1 MTDRT
6 QIVPPHMGDKVLPN
20 LPFFHNLIRYAQ
32 RKPSPIVVRD
42 VDASIDRTYHHLL
55 SDVLTFRMALE
66 KELSSKV
73 QQDLIQDKEVY
84 IGLLAPGSYE
94 FTVGLVAIL
103 ATGAAV
109 VPLGKLLNFESVL
122 SIIFVV

>member
-6 QIVPPHMGDKVLPN
+6 QIVPPHMGDEVLPN

>member
-109 VPLGKLLNFESVL
+109 VPLGKLFNFESVL
-122 SIIFVV
+122 SILFVV

>member
-1 MTDRT
+1 MADRT
-6 QIVPPHMGDKVLPN
+6 QFVPPHMGYEVLPN

-42 VDASIDRTYHHLL
+42 VDANIERTYHHLL
-55 SDVLTFRMALE
+55 SDVLAFRMALE
-66 KELSSKV
+66 KELSPKTR
-73 QQDLIQDKEVY
+73 QDLIQDKEVY

-109 VPLGKLLNFESVL
+109 VPLGKLPNFEFVL
-122 SIIFVV
+122 GILFVV

>member
-20 LPFFHNLIRYAQ
+20 LPFFHNLVRYAQ

-42 VDASIDRTYHHLL
+42 VDASIERTYHHLL

-66 KELSSKV
+66 KELSPKV